1 MQVGE
6 DTCALHT
13 WGLRRGHGGAGSA
26 AEAPARARQKVLG
39 SAAAQPHAAGASR
52 CRLLFAGVS
61 QMLRA
66 PC

>member
-13 WGLRRGHGGAGSA
+13 WGLRRGLRGAGSA
-26 AEAPARARQKVLG
+26 AEAPARARQEVLG
-39 SAAAQPHAAGASR
+39 SAARPHAAGASR